1 MKKFA
6 LICLFATMAFGFA
19 NAQETEK
26 KDVPANGAKISFT
39 EIEHNYGTIQKGSDG
54 NCEFTFK
61 NEGNEPL
68 ILQNVKASC
77 GCTTPSYTQKPVMPG
92 QTGTIKVHY
101 NTNNVG
107 GFSKHVTVTSNAV
120 DNPRVVLT
128 IKGNVKQE
136 AAAETAP
143 KDVKKSEARPAK
155 AEKISKNDAKPLAA
169 PATKNVEEIKKK

>member
-6 LICLFATMAFGFA
+6 MICLLAAMSFGVA
-19 NAQETEK
+19 KAQNTETTE
-26 KDVPANGAKISFT
+26 VPVNGAKISFA
-39 EIEHNYGTIQKGSDG
+39 EMEHQYGTIQKGSDG
-54 NCEFTFK
+54 NCEFTFT

-107 GFSKHVTVTSNAV
+107 AFSKTVTVTSNAV
-120 DNPRVVLT
+120 DNPRVVLR
-128 IKGNVKQE
+128 IKGNVKQDATAQPQPQP
-136 AAAETAP
+136 AA
-143 KDVKKSEARPAK
+143 KDRTVKDENAK
-155 AEKISKNDAKPLAA
+155 IEGPMPL
-169 PATKNVEEIKKK
+169 KK

>member
-6 LICLFATMAFGFA
+6 MICLFAAMTFGMAS
-19 NAQETEK
+19 AQETQK
-26 KDVPANGAKISFT
+26 KEVPANGAKITFA
-39 EIEHNYGTIQKGSDG
+39 EMEHQYGTIEKGG
-54 NCEFTFK
+54 NGDCEFTFT

-107 GFSKHVTVTSNAV
+107 AFSKTITVTSNAV
-120 DNPRVVLT
+120 DNPRVVLR
-128 IKGNVKQE
+128 IKGKVE
-136 AAAETAP
+136 AKDGAAQTKVPARVQQP
-143 KDVKKSEARPAK
+143 TLRGADNGKVSEASIEGPQ
-155 AEKISKNDAKPLAA
+155 PL
-169 PATKNVEEIKKK
+169 KR